1 VSPETILQVGNDAM
15 WMAILMAG
23 PLLLT
28 ALLVGVVGMVQAAT
42 QIQEMTLSFIPKL
55 MGVVGVLVVA
65 GPWMLA
71 AMVDWFRELILA
83 IPGLIGGGA

>member
-1 VSPETILQVGNDAM
+1 MTPELVLQIGNHAL

-23 PLLLT
+23 PILLT
-28 ALLVGVVGMVQAAT
+28 ALLVGLVIGMVQAAT

-55 MGVVGVLVVA
+55 LGIVAVLVVA

-71 AMVDWFRELILA
+71 SMVDWFRELVLE
-83 IPGLIGGGA
+83 IPLLIG